1 MSPWASP
8 HSCINGIDPF
18 TKKLLAMAKKLS
30 DRKLQRT
37 LMTFF
42 EPENSGPALLSPGP
56 WWSRFYFTFFSP

>member
-1 MSPWASP
+1 
-8 HSCINGIDPF
+8 
-18 TKKLLAMAKKLS
+18 MAKKLS